1 VAYINKEKFL
11 IQKGKYIMAE
21 NMEKTAGQAL
31 KEQLFYKTK
40 NTYNELDDA
49 VIDAAYDYAEGYKKY
64 LDAGKTERECVKA
77 SIAMLEAD
85 GFVPYTFGMPVVA
98 GGKYYYDNRGKSLS
112 AFVIGTES
120 IENGVYFAASHIDS
134 PRIDLKAHPLYEAEG
149 LGFLK
154 THYYGGIKKY
164 QWTALPLALHGTVMK
179 ADGTTVDIVVGEDD
193 ADPVFYIDDL
203 LPHLAGN
210 QMKKPASEVIAG
222 EQLNILSGSRPY
234 EKNLPEGIKLN
245 IMKSLYDKYG
255 ITESD
260 FMSAEISAVPAFK
273 ARDIGFDRSLIG
285 SYGHDDRVCAYPSL
299 TALMAVKN
307 PVHTTMAVLA
317 DKEEVGSDGNT
328 GMQSAVYFD
337 VIADL
342 ANTLGA
348 SDIVVRAN
356 SKCLSSDVN
365 AAFDPNFPEVNERK
379 NACFVNNGVVLT
391 KYTGARG
398 KSGTSDASAE
408 FTGYVRNVLDA
419 AGVIWQTS
427 ELGKVDQGGGGTVA
441 KFIANKNVDVI
452 DLGVPVISMHA
463 PYEVVSKTDVYM
475 THKAIE
481 AFFKA

>member
-1 VAYINKEKFL
+1 MENKKLSETLSYEKKSVYEL
-11 IQKGKYIMAE
+11 AE
-21 NMEKTAGQAL
+21 KST
-31 KEQLFYKTK
+31 
-40 NTYNELDDA
+40 
-49 VIDAAYDYAEGYKKY
+49 IAAATEYAEDYKKY
-64 LDAGKTERECVKA
+64 LDDGKTERESVKA
-77 SIAMLEAD
+77 SIAIAEKY
-85 GFVPYTFGMPVVA
+85 GFTEYKLGDA
-98 GGKYYYDNRGKSLS
+98 IKQGDKKYYNNRGKNL
-112 AFVIGTES
+112 FVFSVGSES
-120 IENGVYFAASHIDS
+120 INNGIRLTAAHIDS

>member
-1 VAYINKEKFL
+1 MAENKEKTL
-11 IQKGKYIMAE
+11 
-21 NMEKTAGQAL
+21 GQQL
-31 KEQLFYKTK
+31 KDELLYKTK
-40 NTYNELDDA
+40 NTYNELSEEDL
-49 VIDAAYDYAEGYKKY
+49 DAAYDYAEGYKKY
-64 LDAGKTERECVKA
+64 LDAGKTERECVTA

-85 GFVPYTFGMPVVA
+85 GFVPYTFGMQVEA
-98 GGKYYYDNRGKSLS
+98 GGKYYYNNRGRSLS
-112 AFVIGTES
+112 AFVLGTES
-120 IENGVYFAASHIDS
+120 LENGVYFTASHIDS

-149 LGFLK
+149 LGYLK

-164 QWTALPLALHGTVMK
+164 QWTTIPLALHGAITK
-179 ADGTTVDIVVGEDD
+179 ADGETVNIVIGEDD
-193 ADPVFYIDDL
+193 SDPVFYIDDL
-203 LPHLAGN
+203 LPHLAGD
-210 QMKKPASEVIAG
+210 QMKRSLADGISG
-222 EQLNILSGSRPY
+222 EQLNLLSGSRPF
-234 EKNLPEGIKLN
+234 EKNLPEGVKLN
-245 IMKSLYDKYG
+245 IMKLLNDKYG
-255 ITESD
+255 IVESD

-273 ARDIGFDRSLIG
+273 ARDIGLDRSLIG

-299 TALMAVKN
+299 TALMAGKN

-317 DKEEVGSDGNT
+317 DKEEIGSEGNA
-328 GMQSAVYFD
+328 GMQSIVYFD
-337 VIADL
+337 IIADL
-342 ANTLGA
+342 AKTLGV

-365 AAFDPNFPEVNERK
+365 AAFDPNFPEVNERR

-398 KSGTSDASAE
+398 KSGSNDASAE
-408 FTGYVRNVLDA
+408 FTGWVRNMLDK

-441 KFIANKNVDVI
+441 KYIAKMNVDVI

-463 PYEVVSKTDVYM
+463 PYEVVSKADVYM

>member
-1 VAYINKEKFL
+1 MAENKEKTL
-11 IQKGKYIMAE
+11 
-21 NMEKTAGQAL
+21 GQQL
-31 KEQLFYKTK
+31 KDELLYKTK
-40 NTYNELDDA
+40 NTYNELSEEDL
-49 VIDAAYDYAEGYKKY
+49 DAAYDYAEGYKKY
-64 LDAGKTERECVKA
+64 LDAGKTERECVTA

-85 GFVPYTFGMPVVA
+85 GFVPYTFGMQVEA
-98 GGKYYYDNRGKSLS
+98 GGKYYYNNRGRSLS
-112 AFVIGTES
+112 AFVLGTES
-120 IENGVYFAASHIDS
+120 LENGVYFTASHIDS

-149 LGFLK
+149 LGYLK

-164 QWTALPLALHGTVMK
+164 QWTTIPLALHGAITK
-179 ADGTTVDIVVGEDD
+179 ADGETVNIVIGEDD
-193 ADPVFYIDDL
+193 SDPVFYIDDL
-203 LPHLAGN
+203 LPHLAGD
-210 QMKKPASEVIAG
+210 QMKRSLADGISG
-222 EQLNILSGSRPY
+222 EQLNLLSGSRPF
-234 EKNLPEGIKLN
+234 EKNLPEGVKLN
-245 IMKSLYDKYG
+245 IMKLLNDKYG
-255 ITESD
+255 IVESD

-273 ARDIGFDRSLIG
+273 ARDIGLDRSLIG

-317 DKEEVGSDGNT
+317 DKEEIGSEGNA
-328 GMQSAVYFD
+328 GMQSIVYFD
-337 VIADL
+337 IIADL
-342 ANTLGA
+342 AKTLGV

-365 AAFDPNFPEVNERK
+365 AAFDPNFPEVNERR

-398 KSGTSDASAE
+398 KSGSNDASAE
-408 FTGYVRNVLDA
+408 FTGWVRNMLDK
-419 AGVIWQTS
+419 AGVIRQTS

-441 KFIANKNVDVI
+441 KYIAKMNVDVI

-475 THKAIE
+475 THKSIE

>member
-1 VAYINKEKFL
+1 
-11 IQKGKYIMAE
+11 
-21 NMEKTAGQAL
+21 MEKTAGQAL

-120 IENGVYFAASHIDS
+120 IENGVYFTASHIDS

>member
-1 VAYINKEKFL
+1 
-11 IQKGKYIMAE
+11 MAE
-21 NMEKTAGQAL
+21 NMEKTSAQLL

-40 NTYNELDDA
+40 NTYNELEDA

-64 LDAGKTERECVKA
+64 LDAGKTERECVKT

-85 GFVPYTFGMPVVA
+85 GFVPYSFGMPVVA
-98 GGKYYYDNRGKSLS
+98 GGKYYYNNRDRSLS

-120 IENGVYFAASHIDS
+120 IANGVYFTASHIDS
-134 PRIDLKAHPLYEAEG
+134 PRIDLKAHPLYEADG

-179 ADGTTVDIVVGEDD
+179 ADGTTVDIVVGEDET
-193 ADPVFYIDDL
+193 DPVFYIDDL
-203 LPHLAGN
+203 LPHLAAN
-210 QMKKPASEVIAG
+210 QMKKPAAEVIAG

-234 EKNLPEGIKLN
+234 EKNLPEGVKLN
-245 IMKSLYDKYG
+245 IIKTLYDKYG

-260 FMSAEISAVPAFK
+260 FISAEISAVPAFK

-317 DKEEVGSDGNT
+317 DKEEVGSEGNA
-328 GMQSAVYFD
+328 GMQSIVYFD

-342 ANTLGA
+342 AKTLGV

-379 NACFVNNGVVLT
+379 NSCFVNNGVVIT
-391 KYTGARG
+391 KYTGAKG
-398 KSGTSDASAE
+398 KSGTNDASAE
-408 FTGYVRNVLDA
+408 FAGYVRNLLDA

-441 KFIANKNVDVI
+441 KFIAKQNVDVI

>member
-1 VAYINKEKFL
+1 
-11 IQKGKYIMAE
+11 MAE
-21 NMEKTAGQAL
+21 NMEKTTAQLL
-31 KEQLFYKTK
+31 KEQLFHKTK
-40 NTYNELDDA
+40 NTYDELEDA

-64 LDAGKTERECVKA
+64 LDAGKTERECVKT

-85 GFVPYTFGMPVVA
+85 GFVPYSFGMPVVA
-98 GGKYYYDNRGKSLS
+98 GGKYYYNNRGRSLS

-120 IENGVYFAASHIDS
+120 IANGVYFTASHIDS
-134 PRIDLKAHPLYEAEG
+134 PRIDLKAHPLYEADG

-179 ADGTTVDIVVGEDD
+179 ADGTTVDIVVGEDET
-193 ADPVFYIDDL
+193 DPVFYIDDL
-203 LPHLAGN
+203 LPHLAAQ
-210 QMKKPASEVIAG
+210 QMKKPAAEVIAG

-245 IMKSLYDKYG
+245 IMKTLYDKYG

-260 FMSAEISAVPAFK
+260 FISAEISAVPAFK

-317 DKEEVGSDGNT
+317 DKEEVGSEGNA
-328 GMQSAVYFD
+328 GMQSIVYFD
-337 VIADL
+337 IIADL
-342 ANTLGA
+342 AKTLGV

-379 NACFVNNGVVLT
+379 NSCFVNNGVVIT
-391 KYTGARG
+391 KYTGAKG
-398 KSGTSDASAE
+398 KSGTNDASAE
-408 FTGYVRNVLDA
+408 FAGYVRNLLDA
-419 AGVIWQTS
+419 AGIIWQTS

-441 KFIANKNVDVI
+441 KFIAKQNVDVI

>member
-1 VAYINKEKFL
+1 MAENKEKTL
-11 IQKGKYIMAE
+11 
-21 NMEKTAGQAL
+21 GQQL
-31 KEQLFYKTK
+31 KDELLYKTK
-40 NTYNELDDA
+40 NAYNELTDED
-49 VIDAAYDYAEGYKKY
+49 ITAAYDYAEGYKKY
-64 LDAGKTERECVKA
+64 LDAGKTERECVDT
-77 SIAMLEAD
+77 SIKMLVED
-85 GFVPYTFGMPVVA
+85 GFVPYTFGMQVEV
-98 GGKYYYDNRGKSLS
+98 GGKYYYNNRGRSLS

-120 IENGVYFAASHIDS
+120 LDNGVYFTASHIDS

-149 LGFLK
+149 LGYLK

-164 QWTALPLALHGTVMK
+164 QWTTIPLALHGAITK
-179 ADGTTVDIVVGEDD
+179 ANGETINIVIGEDD
-193 ADPVFYIDDL
+193 SDPVFYIDDL
-203 LPHLAGN
+203 LPHLAGD
-210 QMKKPASEVIAG
+210 QMRKSLADGISG
-222 EQLNILSGSRPY
+222 EQLNLLSGSRPF
-234 EKNLPEGIKLN
+234 EKNLPEGVKLN
-245 IMKSLYDKYG
+245 IMKLLNDKYG
-255 ITESD
+255 IVESD
-260 FMSAEISAVPAFK
+260 FMSAELSAVPAFK
-273 ARDIGFDRSLIG
+273 ARDIGLDRSLLG

-317 DKEEVGSDGNT
+317 DKEEIGSEGNA
-328 GMQSAVYFD
+328 GMQSIVYFD
-337 VIADL
+337 IIADL
-342 ANTLGA
+342 AKTLGA

-365 AAFDPNFPEVNERK
+365 AAFDPNFPEVNERR
-379 NACFVNNGVVLT
+379 NACFINNGVVLT

-398 KSGTSDASAE
+398 KSGSNDASAE
-408 FTGYVRNVLDA
+408 FTGWVRNVLDN

-441 KFIANKNVDVI
+441 KYIAKMNVDVI

>member
-1 VAYINKEKFL
+1 
-11 IQKGKYIMAE
+11 MAE
-21 NMEKTAGQAL
+21 NMEKTAGQLL

-40 NTYNELDDA
+40 NAYNELEDA
-49 VIDAAYDYAEGYKKY
+49 VIEAAYDYAEGYKKY
-64 LDAGKTERECVKA
+64 LDAGKTERECVKT
-77 SIAMLEAD
+77 SIAMLEED
-85 GFVPYTFGMPVVA
+85 GFVPYTFGMPVTA
-98 GGKYYYDNRGKSLS
+98 GGKYYYNNRGRSLS

-120 IENGVYFAASHIDS
+120 LENGVYFTASHIDS
-134 PRIDLKAHPLYEAEG
+134 PRIDLKAHPLYEADG

-179 ADGTTVDIVVGEDD
+179 ADGTTVDIVVGEDET
-193 ADPVFYIDDL
+193 DPVFYIDDL
-203 LPHLAGN
+203 LPHLAAQ
-210 QMKKPASEVIAG
+210 QMKKPAAEVIAG

-245 IMKSLYDKYG
+245 IMSCLYEKYG

-260 FMSAEISAVPAFK
+260 FISAEISAVPAFK

-299 TALMAVKN
+299 TALMAVKD

-317 DKEEVGSDGNT
+317 DKEEVGSEGNA
-328 GMQSAVYFD
+328 GMQSIVYFD

-342 ANTLGA
+342 AKTMGV
-348 SDIVVRAN
+348 SDIIVRAN

-379 NACFVNNGVVLT
+379 NSCFVNNGVVIT
-391 KYTGARG
+391 KYTGAKG
-398 KSGTSDASAE
+398 KSGTNDASAE
-408 FTGYVRNVLDA
+408 FAGYVRNLLDA
-419 AGVIWQTS
+419 AGIIWQTS

-441 KFIANKNVDVI
+441 KFIAKQNVDVI